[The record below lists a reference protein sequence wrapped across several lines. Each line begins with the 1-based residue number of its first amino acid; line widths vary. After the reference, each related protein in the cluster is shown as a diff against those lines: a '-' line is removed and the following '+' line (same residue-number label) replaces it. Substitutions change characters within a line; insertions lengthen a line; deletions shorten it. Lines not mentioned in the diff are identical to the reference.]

1 MITISLARILLL
13 AGDFAAGV
21 THDLLS
27 LLLYEE
33 SFVRDEPAREGVDLA
48 LNVHFFAINLMS
60 TDAPAILSVC
70 VNCIAL
76 GSGPGQAGLE
86 VLRRLL
92 IGILRWRVGC
102 RVVRGLRLLLGL
114 GGFHEC
120 LQLLVQL
127 VSLRLLEDIRVSAG
141 ASVELHQLLV
151 EPVLLLLMPLLELG
165 RVARRPVLL
174 VLHVAL
180 LTAGDSERLA

>member
-48 LNVHFFAINLMS
+48 LNVHFLAINLMS

-76 GSGPGQAGLE
+76 GSGPGQARLE
-86 VLRRLL
+86 VLGLL
-92 IGILRWRVGC
+92 IGILLLLIGC

>member
-1 MITISLARILLL
+1 MIIISLARILLL

-33 SFVRDEPAREGVDLA
+33 SFVRDEPALEGVDLA
-48 LNVHFFAINLMS
+48 LNVHFLAINLMS

-76 GSGPGQAGLE
+76 GSGPGQARLE
-86 VLRRLL
+86 VLGLL
-92 IGILRWRVGC
+92 IGVLRWWVIS

-120 LQLLVQL
+120 LKLVVQL
-127 VSLRLLEDIRVSAG
+127 VSLRLLEDFRVSTG
-141 ASVELHQLLV
+141 ASIELHQLFI

-165 RVARRPVLL
+165 RVTRRPVLL
-174 VLHVAL
+174 IFVVSL
-180 LTAGDSERLA
+180 LTTGDSERLA